1 MSNFEITVVIVTLK
15 KRNNIECLDR
25 IPENVL
31 DNTEIIIRNDKGICA
46 ARNAGIQ
53 QASTDKILFLDDDA
67 IPCEGYIDRA
77 IAALEKYDIVAG
89 RVIDTGHPWVG
100 NTVRH
105 YDHGDQSKQTDMI
118 VGCNMG
124 FRKEVFESIGLFDEN
139 IQWGHDETELAVRAL
154 SEYDIHYDPELAVKH
169 PYAVDIPSYLKKQ
182 YRLGVADV
190 YFWKK
195 TEESIKQNVL
205 KRSISPREYLDYT
218 LTGTAVKIPGGLMKS
233 YGRLQAY
240 NRYRKGQPI
249 FE

>member
-1 MSNFEITVVIVTLK
+1 MDPKLSLIIVSLKDKKEIDSLQK
-15 KRNNIECLDR
+15 
-25 IPENVL
+25 IPGVQKNKC
-31 DNTEIIIRNDKGICA
+31 EIIIRSDKGICA

-53 QASTDKILFLDDDA
+53 EASTDKILFLDDDA

-77 IAALEKYDIVAG
+77 IAALEKHDIVAG

-105 YDHGDQSKQTDMI
+105 YDQGDQPKQTETV

-124 FRKEVFESIGLFDEN
+124 FRKEVFESIGLFDEA
-139 IQWGHDETELAVRAL
+139 IQWGHDETELAARAL
-154 SEYDIHYDPELAVKH
+154 SEYDIHYDPELAVRH

-218 LTGTAVKIPGGLMKS
+218 LTGTAVKIPGGLIKS